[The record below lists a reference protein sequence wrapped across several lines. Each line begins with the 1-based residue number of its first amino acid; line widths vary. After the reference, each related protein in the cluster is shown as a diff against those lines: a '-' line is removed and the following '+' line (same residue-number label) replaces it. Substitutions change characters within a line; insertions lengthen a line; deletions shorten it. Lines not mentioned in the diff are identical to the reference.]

1 MKDSTL
7 KPITDSLNDIQKL
20 VSDLN
25 KSLLELK
32 EDKDEYENRINE
44 CKGLCNRIRELMD
57 ATTARIITP
66 GESQLSYQ
74 ADC

>member
-1 MKDSTL
+1 MNEFTT
-7 KPITDSLNDIQKL
+7 KPVTDSLTNIQKL

-32 EDKDEYENRINE
+32 EEKDEYQNRINE

-66 GESQLSYQ
+66 GESELSYQ
-74 ADC
+74 ADR

>member
-1 MKDSTL
+1 MNDFPA
-7 KPITDSLNDIQKL
+7 KPIADSLTNIQKL

-32 EDKDEYENRINE
+32 EDKDEYESHINE

-57 ATTARIITP
+57 ATTARIITT
-66 GESQLSYQ
+66 GEPELSYQ